1 MSNGTERF
9 YIPALGGLYRS
20 LWKWAEL
27 ILRLA
32 TGLILVPHGFW
43 KMGYLSGP
51 GLTGV
56 AKFLEKF
63 GYAPGAFWAPVLT
76 GVEIVGGILIAIGL
90 FTRPVALIAFI
101 EMLFIIQYHSRYGWF
116 FNVQGGGMEYAVL
129 WAAALLYFVIRGGGE
144 WSVDA
149 GMRKEF

>member
-1 MSNGTERF
+1 MNGSGRLYF
-9 YIPALGGLYRS
+9 PALGALYQP
-20 LWKWAEL
+20 LWKLVEL

-32 TGLILVPHGFW
+32 AGLILVPHGFW
-43 KMGYLSGP
+43 KLGYLGGP

-56 AKFLEKF
+56 GKFLDKF
-63 GYAPGAFWAPVLT
+63 GYSPGGFWASVLT
-76 GVEIVGGILIAIGL
+76 TVEIAGGILIAIGL

-101 EMLFIIQYHSRYGWF
+101 EMVLIVQYHSRYGWF

-129 WAAALLYFVIRGGGE
+129 WAAVLLYFVIRGGGE

-149 GMRKEF
+149 RMRKEF